1 MARGSF
7 IESTASMVLTE
18 LLAPLRDDDGMALP
32 SRYEV
37 IFTFPPGDRG
47 SKSAD
52 TNNIFHKI
60 LFGNVG
66 AGGSRDV
73 AMQCNAFEFPGRT
86 LQSAPDSNMQG
97 PSREIVNDV
106 SFTEI
111 TGSFYCHTDMRE
123 KTMFETWQNLAY
135 DPKHMT
141 VGWYDSYVSNITI
154 YNLDQNNNRK
164 YGVELEEC
172 FPKSINA
179 QEVTADQ
186 ATAAQTVTVSFSYR
200 NWINISEGM
209 KKASGPLGTLD
220 RIQGVLANQVE
231 KKLLSKIPK
240 VLKKLF

>member
-1 MARGSF
+1 MGSSF
-7 IESTASMVLTE
+7 IEKVGSMVLTD
-18 LLAPLRDDDGMALP
+18 LLAPLRDEDGIGLP

-37 IFTFPPGDRG
+37 IFSPPIGDRG
-47 SKSAD
+47 ANSGGGS
-52 TNNIFHKI
+52 TNPFFKL
-60 LFGNVG
+60 LFEDSNN
-66 AGGSRDV
+66 GGSRDIS
-73 AMQCNAFEFPGRT
+73 MQCNAFQFPGRN
-86 LQSAPDSNMQG
+86 LDSTPYDMLQG
-97 PSREIVNDV
+97 PAREIVNDITMAEV
-106 SFTEI
+106 SGT
-111 TGSFYCHTDMRE
+111 FYCHNDMRE
-123 KTMFETWQNLAY
+123 KIMFEQWQNLAY
-135 DPKHMT
+135 APANKSI
-141 VGWYDSYVSNITI
+141 GWYDSYVGSITI

-179 QEVTADQ
+179 QEITADQ